1 MDDLLNEFL
10 TETMESI
17 DVVDVEL
24 VTLEQDPTNKPI
36 LDNIFRLVH
45 TIKGTCGFLGLP
57 RLETVAHAGENVL
70 GKYRDGELVVT
81 SDSVTLILAAL
92 DRIKEILAA
101 LEATQEE
108 PEGDDSDIITQ
119 LNRVAAGGE
128 VEVTAP
134 AAETTEED
142 ITLPE
147 ITQSQN
153 NLPGQ
158 VSLEELE
165 AAFAAAPGPD
175 DEDDDEDNEE
185 IVAEE
190 AETEDLL
197 SRIGGGEAVKVI
209 IHLFHNRILADASVK
224 CLMDGVNTRDS
235 KEKMSSFFTACLAGK
250 EEAGPSI
257 SAAFAPFISHAITAD
272 QNETVAKLLFSVLEE
287 VDLSPLDAD
296 AVMEKYSD
304 VAVHILDEAGKNTRA
319 QAKKSEQDK
328 SAAKGK
334 SGEASIANQ
343 SIRVNVQVLED
354 LMTMVSELVLTR
366 NQLMQLLRNSDDS
379 EFSIPL
385 QRLSQCT
392 TELQEGVMKTRMQPV
407 GNAWAKLPRIIR
419 DLQLELGKKIDL
431 QMLGADTELDR
442 QVLEMIKDPLTHMVR
457 NSADHG
463 IEMPADRLAAG
474 KKEIGTVRL
483 NAFHEGGHIIIE
495 ITDDGAGLPVEK
507 LKAKALKNELATQ
520 EELDEMSDNQI
531 QKFIFHPGFSTAEVV
546 TAVSGRG
553 VGMDVVRTN
562 IEKIGGTVDLKS
574 IEGKGSSFSI
584 KIPLT
589 LAIVSALIVK
599 CGQEKFA
606 IPQISVLE
614 LVRASKDSE
623 HSIEYINNTPV
634 LRLRDR
640 LLPLVR
646 LDEILDMNKP
656 ENDDHKAKEDYIV
669 ISQVGTFTF
678 GIVVD
683 QVFDTEEIV
692 VKPVAP
698 ILRNLQTFAGN
709 TILGDGK
716 VIMIL
721 DPNGIV
727 SQISGSMNDTAGFG
741 VEEEEKHAITHDERE
756 AILLFSAGENR
767 HRAVP
772 LSLVARLEEI
782 DAKEIEK
789 SDGKP
794 VFQYRGRL
802 MPLLGVDDSHQLK
815 EEGRQQVLVFAD
827 GEKTMGLAVDE
838 IVDILEDEIDIELSS
853 SIEGQVGTAVINGN
867 ATEIIDVSYYI
878 EKAFGSLGTSSTS
891 GHLGRTGQ
899 SHLLLI
905 DDSKF
910 FLNMI
915 RPILSAAGHKITAVD
930 SAAAA
935 LKLRNKGHDFDLI
948 VCDIEMPDM
957 DGFHFAEKVRENGIW
972 QRTPMIA
979 LSSHQTPRDFA
990 RGREAGFDDYVVK
1003 LDRDTLMAT
1012 INEQVGKKQQ
1022 AA

>member
-119 LNRVAAGGE
+119 LNHVAAGGE
-128 VEVTAP
+128 VKVAAP
-134 AAETTEED
+134 AEETIEED
-142 ITLPE
+142 IILPE

-175 DEDDDEDNEE
+175 DEDDDEDDEE
-185 IVAEE
+185 IVAE
-190 AETEDLL
+190 ADTEDLL

-250 EEAGPSI
+250 EEAGPSV

-272 QNETVAKLLFSVLEE
+272 QNETVAKLLCSVLEE

-319 QAKKSEQDK
+319 QAKKSEQEK
-328 SAAKGK
+328 TAAKGK

-366 NQLMQLLRNSDDS
+366 NQLMQLLRNSNDS

-474 KKEIGTVRL
+474 KKEMGTVRL

-553 VGMDVVRTN
+553 VGM
-562 IEKIGGTVDLKS
+562 
-574 IEGKGSSFSI
+574 
-584 KIPLT
+584 
-589 LAIVSALIVK
+589 
-599 CGQEKFA
+599 
-606 IPQISVLE
+606 
-614 LVRASKDSE
+614 
-623 HSIEYINNTPV
+623 
-634 LRLRDR
+634 
-640 LLPLVR
+640 
-646 LDEILDMNKP
+646 
-656 ENDDHKAKEDYIV
+656 
-669 ISQVGTFTF
+669 
-678 GIVVD
+678 
-683 QVFDTEEIV
+683 
-692 VKPVAP
+692 
-698 ILRNLQTFAGN
+698 
-709 TILGDGK
+709 
-716 VIMIL
+716 
-721 DPNGIV
+721 
-727 SQISGSMNDTAGFG
+727 
-741 VEEEEKHAITHDERE
+741 
-756 AILLFSAGENR
+756 
-767 HRAVP
+767 
-772 LSLVARLEEI
+772 
-782 DAKEIEK
+782 
-789 SDGKP
+789 
-794 VFQYRGRL
+794 
-802 MPLLGVDDSHQLK
+802 
-815 EEGRQQVLVFAD
+815 
-827 GEKTMGLAVDE
+827 
-838 IVDILEDEIDIELSS
+838 
-853 SIEGQVGTAVINGN
+853 
-867 ATEIIDVSYYI
+867 
-878 EKAFGSLGTSSTS
+878 
-891 GHLGRTGQ
+891 
-899 SHLLLI
+899 
-905 DDSKF
+905 
-910 FLNMI
+910 
-915 RPILSAAGHKITAVD
+915 
-930 SAAAA
+930 
-935 LKLRNKGHDFDLI
+935 
-948 VCDIEMPDM
+948 
-957 DGFHFAEKVRENGIW
+957 
-972 QRTPMIA
+972 
-979 LSSHQTPRDFA
+979 
-990 RGREAGFDDYVVK
+990 
-1003 LDRDTLMAT
+1003 
-1012 INEQVGKKQQ
+1012 
-1022 AA
+1022 